1 LNGKV
6 LSPYFTGVWG
16 KYLLMKIEQTRRNL
30 SNKTG
35 DYDRIALI
43 LLIENAAGYS
53 AQLETQHIFGRKAD
67 AKSKRNAD
75 EARGSQPGRYYL

>member
-1 LNGKV
+1 LNEKDPG
-6 LSPYFTGVWG
+6 PYFIGVWG
-16 KYLLMKIEQTRRNL
+16 RFMLMKIQQTRGKF

-35 DYDRIALI
+35 DYDRIPLRFLI
-43 LLIENAAGYS
+43 KNAVEYS

>member
-16 KYLLMKIEQTRRNL
+16 RYLLMKIKQTRRNL

-35 DYDRIALI
+35 DYDRIALR
-43 LLIENAAGYS
+43 LLVKNAVS
-53 AQLETQHIFGRKAD
+53 SFAQCGKQHIFGRNKD
-67 AKSKRNAD
+67 AKSKRNAA
-75 EARGSQPGRYYL
+75 EVGGSQPGRY